1 MVGDMAM
8 AVALEWGGLLLR
20 WLHVIAGIAWIGSSF
35 YFIALDL
42 SLRKYAGLPDGVSG
56 EAWQVHGGGFYR
68 MQKYVVAP
76 PELPAHLTWFKWESY
91 ATLFSGW
98 ALLVW
103 IYYLQADLYLIDP
116 AVRQLSPGAAGAIG
130 FGSLILGYIAYDRLC
145 ASPLGKNDTALALIG
160 FFGLVAAAFG
170 YQQIFGARGA
180 FIHTGALIGT
190 IMSLSVM
197 AVIIPN
203 QRIVIADLIA
213 GRTPDPKYGKA
224 AKQRSLHNNY
234 LTLPVVFLMLSNHS
248 PLSYSS
254 PYAYLVVGLV
264 IIAGT
269 AIRHFFNEGHAGRAR
284 PWWSWGVAALAM
296 AAAIVV
302 SLAGPLRLA
311 STQALDE
318 KASADEEQ
326 NPLFVEAV
334 NVIQVRCAMCHGIEP
349 LWPGMVSPPKGV
361 RLDNPAEI
369 ARHAR
374 QIYVQS
380 VLTHA
385 MPPNN
390 ITELL
395 PDERQALAAWIA
407 SR

>member
-1 MVGDMAM
+1 MEQAT
-8 AVALEWGGLLLR
+8 AITLEWGGLLLR

-42 SLRKYAGLPDGVSG
+42 SLRQRDGLPEGVSG

-68 MQKYVVAP
+68 MQKYTVAP

-98 ALLVW
+98 ALLGW
-103 IYYLQADLYLIDP
+103 IYYLQADLFLIDP
-116 AVRQLSPGAAGAIG
+116 SVRSISPWLAAVIG
-130 FGSLILGYIAYDRLC
+130 FGSLIIGYVVYDRLC
-145 ASPLGKNDTALALIG
+145 VSALGRNEPALALV
-160 FFGLVAAAFG
+160 GLVGIVAATYG
-170 YQQIFGARGA
+170 YQQIFGPRGA
-180 FIHTGALIGT
+180 FIHAGALIGT

-197 AVIIPN
+197 LVIIPN

-213 GRTPDPKYGKA
+213 GRVPDARYGKA

-234 LTLPVVFLMLSNHS
+234 LTLPVVFLMLSSHS

-254 PYAYLVVGLV
+254 AYAALIVGLV

-269 AIRHFFNEGHAGRAR
+269 AIRHFFNEGHAGRPQ
-284 PWWSWGVAALAM
+284 PWWAWGVAALAM
-296 AAAIVV
+296 AMAIAL
-302 SLAGPLRLA
+302 SLVGPLKVA
-311 STQALDE
+311 SDE
-318 KASADEEQ
+318 RAAADEEQ
-326 NPLFVEAV
+326 NPLFIEAV
-334 NVIQVRCAMCHGIEP
+334 AIIQTRCAMCHGAEP
-349 LWPGMVSPPKGV
+349 LWPGMVVAPKAV
-361 RLDNPAEI
+361 RLDTPAEI

-380 VLTHA
+380 VLTRA

-390 ITELL
+390 ISEVTVE
-395 PDERQALAAWIA
+395 ERQMLAAWIA